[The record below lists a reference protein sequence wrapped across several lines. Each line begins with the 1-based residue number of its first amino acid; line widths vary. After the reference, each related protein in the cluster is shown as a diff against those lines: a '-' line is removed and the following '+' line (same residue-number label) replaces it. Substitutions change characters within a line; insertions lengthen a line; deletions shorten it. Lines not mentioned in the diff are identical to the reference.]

1 MNWRL
6 SLVLFG
12 LMLAIGPASA
22 QTAWPRGAPRAP
34 ADPTPPAPVPDAAP
48 AAPADAP
55 AATPKPKKR
64 AARAKAAKAA
74 ESKPLTAPGVKTI
87 DRRPLMLN
95 GKAGLLQVSGSGK
108 TLEVDKLQLPGES
121 VSDPSQ
127 RCIVDIV
134 GEKPIEATSEGRPDG
149 LDRYDVDVPACPFT
163 FDVVDGAILVPSQI
177 TACVFKAADC
187 QTGPGG
193 LWGPDGA
200 QLGKDAAAIGKRRH
214 EAEKAMA
221 RAVRAIDERAKDD
234 PDAARMLHDQSAFA
248 SERTDACRDYLDES
262 AHGFCAASLT
272 EARAAL
278 LDARLAALAAAQGMD
293 SEKPDKKKEPKPAAA
308 SQ

>member
-6 SLVLFG
+6 PLVCSFI
-12 LMLAIGPASA
+12 LAIGPVSA
-22 QTAWPRGAPRAP
+22 QTALPGAA
-34 ADPTPPAPVPDAAP
+34 PPAPPEAP
-48 AAPADAP
+48 AAA
-55 AATPKPKKR
+55 PKPKKP
-64 AARAKAAKAA
+64 AAKAKAAK
-74 ESKPLTAPGVKTI
+74 SKPLAAPGVETI
-87 DRRPLMLN
+87 DGRLLMQS
-95 GKAGLLQVSGSGK
+95 GRSGLLQMSGSGK
-108 TLEVDKLQLPGES
+108 TLEVDKLRLPGES

-149 LDRYDVDVPACPFT
+149 LDRYDVEVPACPFT
-163 FDVVDGAILVPSQI
+163 FDVLAGAVLVPSQI

-187 QTGPGG
+187 QTSPGG

-200 QLGKDAAAIGKRRH
+200 ELEKDAAAIGRRRD

-221 RAVRAIDERAKDD
+221 KAVHAVEERAKDN
-234 PDAARMLHDQSAFA
+234 PDAASLLQDQSTFPGQR
-248 SERTDACRDYLDES
+248 EDACRDYLKES

-278 LDARLAALAAAQGMD
+278 LDARLAALSPPAAKQSNSAKVNKKKSATRKPKANAAATQ
-293 SEKPDKKKEPKPAAA
+293 
-308 SQ
+308 